1 MLVKND
7 HVVSENREFELA
19 ERWGNIMCIDFLLN
33 DAKRKNEKRIARID
47 RCNAMIPTFIDV
59 DNVIAVF

>member
-7 HVVSENREFELA
+7 HVMSENREFEPA
-19 ERWGNIMCIDFLLN
+19 ERWGNTICIDFLLN
-33 DAKRKNEKRIARID
+33 DAKRKNEERVARID
-47 RCNAMIPTFIDV
+47 RCNAVISTFIDV